1 MLPLAAGGGIK
12 GDENQVL
19 HNNAMIDYQGK
30 NNGHALFKS
39 CIYMSFQTL
48 SDWTNC
54 RQALEEILI

>member
-1 MLPLAAGGGIK
+1 MK

-19 HNNAMIDYQGK
+19 GNNTMIDYQGK
-30 NNGHALFKS
+30 NNGHALSKS

-48 SDWTNC
+48 SDWTNS